1 MVCPA
6 ARAAGQTHCHIGRL
20 APDKLP
26 IAYTPAFAAA
36 FRPCVYRGTHR
47 MTPNAGRSQ
56 PVTAERGGEVTYR
69 VTAAWAA
76 PSPARLSRGCPAP
89 TSYPG
94 PRPATLRSRLPTPG

>member
-56 PVTAERGGEVTYR
+56 PVTAERRGPVPGDGRLGRTVAGP
-69 VTAAWAA
+69 VV
-76 PSPARLSRGCPAP
+76 PRLSCADEL
-89 TSYPG
+89 
-94 PRPATLRSRLPTPG
+94 PRAEARYAAVSSSRAGR